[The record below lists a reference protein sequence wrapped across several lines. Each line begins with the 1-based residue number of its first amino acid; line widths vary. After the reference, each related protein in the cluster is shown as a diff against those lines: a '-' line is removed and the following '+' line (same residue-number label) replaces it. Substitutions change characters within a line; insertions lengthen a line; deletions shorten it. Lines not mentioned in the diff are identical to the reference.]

1 MPSDHM
7 ITAGS
12 QQHKDLPSSLLI
24 QNLKEQKDK
33 VICKLRFIENSKLS
47 VDKSAEMVTDVYE
60 SLSNRKPT

>member
-1 MPSDHM
+1 M

-33 VICKLRFIENSKLS
+33 VIKALCEG
-47 VDKSAEMVTDVYE
+47 SALV
-60 SLSNRKPT
+60 SSAK